1 MAREATRMVC
11 TMRRR
16 RVKMQEP
23 SMVAIK
29 EGWGTSLDP
38 REIMR
43 KEKRRMR
50 RREEGWLAGRR
61 RLRMPRRVSR
71 AEGTKIF
78 WMWLEGLLVRCSVYV
93 MSK

>member
-1 MAREATRMVC
+1 MVC
-11 TMRRR
+11 TMSNSK
-16 RVKMQEP
+16 VKVQDANKAASLE
-23 SMVAIK
+23 A
-29 EGWGTSLDP
+29 WGTLV
-38 REIMR
+38 EAKVIIR
-43 KEKRRMR
+43 KVKRRMR

>member
-16 RVKMQEP
+16 RVKMQDP

-43 KEKRRMR
+43 KEKRS
-50 RREEGWLAGRR
+50 REEDWLAGRR
-61 RLRMPRRVSR
+61 RLRMPRKVSR
-71 AEGTKIF
+71 AEGTKCLTMCLADF
-78 WMWLEGLLVRCSVYV
+78 LLSFKTYV
-93 MSK
+93 ISK

>member
-1 MAREATRMVC
+1 
-11 TMRRR
+11 MRRR

-61 RLRMPRRVSR
+61 RLRMPRKVSR
-71 AEGTKIF
+71 ADGTKSLTMCLADF
-78 WMWLEGLLVRCSVYV
+78 LLSFKTYV
-93 MSK
+93 ISR